1 MSRSDVSAELKQF
14 KPVASLTPK
23 DVKLRESVGNE
34 FKIFVP
40 AGVPVE
46 RLSESSF
53 YATISHQFL
62 PGDELIMS
70 PVDRTYWA
78 RYLVLQAG
86 QGYCEVQQIAFV
98 RLEAMVCAVGERL
111 PSNHKLV
118 HLGQDM
124 WAAVRC
130 SDGVT
135 IITDSPSQ
143 EACLA
148 ELLQHASLRG

>member
-1 MSRSDVSAELKQF
+1 MSRSDVSTEQRQPA
-14 KPVASLTPK
+14 VSLTPK

-40 AGVPVE
+40 AGVPIE

-53 YATISHQFL
+53 YATISHQFH
-62 PGDELIMS
+62 PGDELIMC

-78 RYLVLQAG
+78 RYLVLQSG
-86 QGYCEVQQIAFV
+86 MGYCEVHQLAFV
-98 RLEAMVCAVGERL
+98 QLPAMLCAVGERL

-118 HLGQDM
+118 YCGQEEM
-124 WAAVRC
+124 WSAVRN
-130 SDGVT
+130 SDGVV
-135 IITDSPSQ
+135 IIKNAISQ
-143 EACLA
+143 EACLQ